1 MEQGVQTDTT
11 CNVGQFWE
19 LLARKLARESRYGVF
34 LLFVSLFFLFCF
46 FQIIH
51 GLVSV
56 DPSIVPKARITRPL
70 SSGVIKFVEPWC
82 QTATYQNP
90 YIVRCEYVS
99 GTLRCCW
106 WTEPAYERLNDFK
119 QATVEYYKTALS
131 NYHCENPCTFK
142 FVCLK
147 CKTCCSLGHILCLI
161 TWMYLYY
168 K

>member
-19 LLARKLARESRYGVF
+19 LLARKLAPESRYGVF

-70 SSGVIKFVEPWC
+70 SSGVIKFVEP
-82 QTATYQNP
+82 
-90 YIVRCEYVS
+90 
-99 GTLRCCW
+99 
-106 WTEPAYERLNDFK
+106 
-119 QATVEYYKTALS
+119 
-131 NYHCENPCTFK
+131 
-142 FVCLK
+142 
-147 CKTCCSLGHILCLI
+147 
-161 TWMYLYY
+161 
-168 K
+168 

>member
-1 MEQGVQTDTT
+1 MCKRIRLVTSDNFGSY
-11 CNVGQFWE
+11 W
-19 LLARKLARESRYGVF
+19 LANWHENLDMVF
-34 LLFVSLFFLFCF
+34 FCCLFVCFFLFCF
-46 FQIIH
+46 YQIIH

-82 QTATYQNP
+82 QTATYQKP

-147 CKTCCSLGHILCLI
+147 CNTCCSLAHILCLI